1 MSVIIETTMRRSHLG
16 FKITVYNAV
25 MTHESERHEH
35 LTRET
40 TDESSRKPNEAVRL
54 DQLV

>member
-1 MSVIIETTMRRSHLG
+1 MSEIIETTMQRSHLR
-16 FKITVYNAV
+16 FKVTVYNAV

-35 LTRET
+35 LARET

>member
-1 MSVIIETTMRRSHLG
+1 MRCSHLG
-16 FKITVYNAV
+16 FKVTVYNVV

-35 LTRET
+35 LTYKT

>member
-1 MSVIIETTMRRSHLG
+1 MRRSHLR
-16 FKITVYNAV
+16 FKVTVYNAV
-25 MTHESERHEH
+25 MTHEIERHEH

-40 TDESSRKPNEAVRL
+40 TDESSRKPDEAVRL

>member
-1 MSVIIETTMRRSHLG
+1 MRRSHLG
-16 FKITVYNAV
+16 FKVTVYNAV

-40 TDESSRKPNEAVRL
+40 TDESSRKPDEAVRL

>member
-1 MSVIIETTMRRSHLG
+1 M
-16 FKITVYNAV
+16 YDAV

-35 LTRET
+35 LTGET
-40 TDESSRKPNEAVRL
+40 TDESSRKPDEAVRL